1 MDYCIISQLNYTNPK
16 KTFMYILM
24 LLSMQKKKILSLYQ
38 PLISHQIYFPSMYAS
53 FSYWH
58 IFAINQ
64 NISDKNECDC
74 TFMDSARMF

>member
-24 LLSMQKKKILSLYQ
+24 LLSMQKKNTFTVPAAHK
-38 PLISHQIYFPSMYAS
+38 PSNI
-53 FSYWH
+53 FSKY